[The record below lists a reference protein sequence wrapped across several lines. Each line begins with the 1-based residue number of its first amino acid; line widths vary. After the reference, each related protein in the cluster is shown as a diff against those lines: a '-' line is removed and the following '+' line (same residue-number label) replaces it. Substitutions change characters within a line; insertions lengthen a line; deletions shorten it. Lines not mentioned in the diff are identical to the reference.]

1 MRRIAVFIAFAALAG
16 LLGFG
21 LLTRPRPHTNLDV
34 GGHIANAEAGKTMFY
49 AGGCA
54 SCHAAPGAKGDAKLT
69 LSGGLELKTPF
80 GTFVVPNISPGKTSG
95 IGAWTQTDFVNAMV
109 KGLSPGGKH
118 YYPAFPYASY
128 QRMKLEDLLD
138 LKAFL
143 DTLPVSDHVAADHE
157 LKFPFSFRRGLGLW
171 KLLYLDNNAFASDPD
186 KSEAFNRGKYLV
198 TGPGHCGECHTKRD
212 PFGGTDASAFLAG
225 APLLEGK
232 GFVPNLT
239 PHSDGLKSW
248 SETDIAYYLESGFTP
263 DYDSVGGAM
272 VAVQENM
279 AHLSTA
285 DRQAIATFLREIP
298 ALPKPQ

>member
-1 MRRIAVFIAFAALAG
+1 
-16 LLGFG
+16 
-21 LLTRPRPHTNLDV
+21 
-34 GGHIANAEAGKTMFY
+34 
-49 AGGCA
+49 
-54 SCHAAPGAKGDAKLT
+54 
-69 LSGGLELKTPF
+69 
-80 GTFVVPNISPGKTSG
+80 
-95 IGAWTQTDFVNAMV
+95 MV
-109 KGLSPGGKH
+109 KGLSPGGQH

-128 QRMKLEDLLD
+128 QRMSLPDLID

-143 DTLPVSDHVAADHE
+143 DTLPTSSNVAADHD

-171 KLLYLDNNAFASDPD
+171 KLLYLDGEGFVPESGKSDV
-186 KSEAFNRGKYLV
+186 FNRGKYLV

-212 PFGGTDASAFLAG
+212 PFGGTDGSALLAG

-248 SETDIAYYLESGFTP
+248 SQTDIAYYLETGFTP

-279 AHLSTA
+279 AQLSA
-285 DRQAIATFLREIP
+285 DDRQAIATFLREIP

>member
-1 MRRIAVFIAFAALAG
+1 MRRIAVFFVFVALAG

-21 LLTRPRPHTNLDV
+21 LLTRPRPLTTLDTD
-34 GGHIANAEAGKTMFY
+34 GHVASAEAGEIMFH

-54 SCHAAPGAKGDAKLT
+54 SCHAAPGTKGEAKLM
-69 LSGGLELKTPF
+69 LAGGLELKTPF
-80 GTFVVPNISPGKTSG
+80 GTFVVPNISPDPTAG
-95 IGAWTQTDFVNAMV
+95 IGSWSQIDFVNAMV
-109 KGLSPGGKH
+109 KGLSPGGRH

-128 QRMKLEDLLD
+128 QRMSLNDLVD

-143 DTLPVSDHVAADHE
+143 DTLPASDNIAADHA

-171 KLLYLDNNAFASDPD
+171 KLLYLDGKAFTSDPG
-186 KSEAFNRGKYLV
+186 KSDAFNRGKYLV
-198 TGPGHCGECHTKRD
+198 TGPGHCGECHTARD

-239 PHSDGLKSW
+239 PHADGLKSW
-248 SETDIAYYLESGFTP
+248 SEADIAYYLESGFTP

-279 AHLSTA
+279 AQLPVE
-285 DRQAIATFLREIP
+285 DRAAIATFLREIP
-298 ALPKPQ
+298 GLPKPQ

>member
-1 MRRIAVFIAFAALAG
+1 MRRIAITITFVALAG
-16 LLGFG
+16 ILGFV
-21 LLTRPRPHTNLDV
+21 LLTRPNPLPQLDTA
-34 GGHIANAEAGKTMFY
+34 GHVASVEAGKTMFY

-54 SCHAAPGAKGDAKLT
+54 SCHAAAGAKGDAKLT

-80 GTFVVPNISPGKTSG
+80 GTFVVPNISPDKVAG
-95 IGAWTQTDFVNAMV
+95 IGAWTQTDFVNAMTR
-109 KGLSPGGKH
+109 GLSPQGKH
-118 YYPAFPYASY
+118 YYPAFPFASY
-128 QRMKLEDLLD
+128 QRMAFGDLLD
-138 LKAFL
+138 LKAYL
-143 DTLPVSDHVAADHE
+143 DTLPASNHVAGDHD

-171 KLLYLDNNAFASDPD
+171 KLLYLDGKAFTPEAGKSD
-186 KSEAFNRGKYLV
+186 AFNRGKYLV
-198 TGPGHCGECHTKRD
+198 TGPGHCGECHTNRD
-212 PFGGTDASAFLAG
+212 PFGGTDVSALLAG

-239 PHSDGLKSW
+239 PHADGLKSW
-248 SETDIAYYLESGFTP
+248 SQTDIAYYLETGFTP

-279 AHLSTA
+279 AQLTPE